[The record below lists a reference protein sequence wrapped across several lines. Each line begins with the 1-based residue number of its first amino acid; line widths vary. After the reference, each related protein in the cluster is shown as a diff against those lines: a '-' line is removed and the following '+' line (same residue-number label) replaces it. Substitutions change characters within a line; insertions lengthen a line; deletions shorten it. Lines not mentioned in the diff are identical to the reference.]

1 MGRGVTELLQLSS
14 WILSSEHVTDHRQ
27 QTVDLD
33 AADQASYGKR
43 GLPVVQLGQLVRM
56 HE

>member
-1 MGRGVTELLQLSS
+1 MGQGVTELLQLLP

-33 AADQASYGKR
+33 AVDQAFYGKR